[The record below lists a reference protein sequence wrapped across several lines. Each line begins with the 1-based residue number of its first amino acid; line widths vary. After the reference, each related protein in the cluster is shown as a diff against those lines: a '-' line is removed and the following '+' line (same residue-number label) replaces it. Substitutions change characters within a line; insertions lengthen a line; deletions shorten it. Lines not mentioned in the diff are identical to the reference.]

1 MKYQPETPFEHIES
15 AIEYVDQLLGSSIEA
30 QEDIQMELVL
40 ADAPGMERRKE
51 ALQLVSFKL
60 EKLSG
65 HIIASRRILN
75 DLRMLRR
82 LLLQERKADTKNGEQ
97 ERP

>member
-1 MKYQPETPFEHIES
+1 
-15 AIEYVDQLLGSSIEA
+15 LGATGEA
-30 QEDIQMELVL
+30 QQEIETEIVRAAEPVMK
-40 ADAPGMERRKE
+40 RRKQ

-65 HIIASRRILN
+65 HIIASRRLLN

-82 LLLQERKADTKNGEQ
+82 LLLQERKTDAETGE
-97 ERP
+97 

>member
-1 MKYQPETPFEHIES
+1 LDYQPETPFDDIEN
-15 AIEYVDQLLGSSIEA
+15 AIEYVEQLLGATCEA
-30 QEDIQMELVL
+30 QEEIETEIVR
-40 ADAPGMERRKE
+40 AAEPAMERRKQ

-65 HIIASRRILN
+65 HIIASKRILN

-82 LLLQERKADTKNGEQ
+82 LLLQERKSDAESTGA
-97 ERP
+97 

>member
-1 MKYQPETPFEHIES
+1 VE
-15 AIEYVDQLLGSSIEA
+15 QLLGATGEA
-30 QEDIQMELVL
+30 QQEIETEIVRAAEPVMK
-40 ADAPGMERRKE
+40 RRKQ

-65 HIIASRRILN
+65 HIIASRRLLN

-82 LLLQERKADTKNGEQ
+82 LLLQERKTDAETGE
-97 ERP
+97 